1 MLHQDNFHAEMQHA
15 DSDSIGND
23 PEDLE
28 FLRAEPEGIVSTN
41 LKPTQRLQRLDVVC
55 IICNRT
61 IGMLWSQY
69 CKSSVIS
76 VHVLILSHSLIRDGS
91 DFIFKGHS
99 LYCRL

>member
-1 MLHQDNFHAEMQHA
+1 MLHQDNVHAEMQHA

-61 IGMLWSQY
+61 IGMLWS
-69 CKSSVIS
+69 KSWSYQ
-76 VHVLILSHSLIRDGS
+76 
-91 DFIFKGHS
+91 FM
-99 LYCRL
+99 C